1 MAISAS
7 ELCHL
12 AGELASEHGLLARDF
27 ARRAYRTFEVEGQF
41 DRARFWF
48 AIAVLVDDVLSH
60 GLDPDKDPSI
70 Q

>member
-12 AGELASEHGLLARDF
+12 AGELAAEHGMLARDY
-27 ARRAYRTFEVEGQF
+27 AQRAYRTLDCEGQH
-41 DRARFWF
+41 DRAEFWF
-48 AIAVLVDDVLSH
+48 ALSVLVDDVLTH
-60 GLDPDKDPSI
+60 GLDPDAGPSI